1 MTRCRMRVKITMV
14 TAKTCQTD
22 EQPTRAY
29 TRTNSKDDIS
39 NKLTLMYNCY
49 NNIERLHMTSQ
60 PRLSTI
66 LVHNQILPFTDEM
79 VNCAVRCS

>member
-1 MTRCRMRVKITMV
+1 MRVKITVV

-29 TRTNSKDDIS
+29 TGINAKDDIS

-49 NNIERLHMTSQ
+49 NNIL
-60 PRLSTI
+60 
-66 LVHNQILPFTDEM
+66 
-79 VNCAVRCS
+79 

>member
-1 MTRCRMRVKITMV
+1 MRHEWKSKSMTRCRMRVKITVV

-49 NNIERLHMTSQ
+49 NNIL
-60 PRLSTI
+60 
-66 LVHNQILPFTDEM
+66 
-79 VNCAVRCS
+79 